1 MALAL
6 TPTRGEYRKLD
17 TVENCSWI
25 GNCIQTALVRGIRGG
40 REKVSIE
47 DEILRT
53 TTLEATAASANVH
66 IYNGTQTIR
75 ANVEVQSPFTL
86 TFALWAKLMQPT
98 HSARVYKKMHN
109 AYTHVSHK

>member
-40 REKVSIE
+40 REKVSFE
-47 DEILRT
+47 DEILQT
-53 TTLEATAASANVH
+53 TTLDATAASAHV
-66 IYNGTQTIR
+66 YMQTR
-75 ANVEVQSPFTL
+75 
-86 TFALWAKLMQPT
+86 
-98 HSARVYKKMHN
+98 
-109 AYTHVSHK
+109 HKQN